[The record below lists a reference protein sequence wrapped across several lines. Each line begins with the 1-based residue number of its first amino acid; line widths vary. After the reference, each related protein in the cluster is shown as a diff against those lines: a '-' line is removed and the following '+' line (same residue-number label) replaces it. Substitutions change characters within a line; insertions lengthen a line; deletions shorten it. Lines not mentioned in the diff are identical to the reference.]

1 MIAIARSAHLA
12 DACHRHRVRA
22 VLCSQSVS
30 RSSRLH
36 ISLSPTWAST
46 RMFSVARARAATRPA
61 TARSPMTPLL
71 SLESVGMGLT
81 TLLLLAF
88 SRALT
93 TRLSQANTTSL
104 SLPATCCIPDLL
116 DATALGAV
124 LSRRRREATGCSKG
138 LFDRRFAYDWRLAA
152 DAVAAGRYYVAVAS
166 GIAIH
171 ADILDASALGDPLSR
186 RRRESSDCSMVSFKS
201 RFALG

>member
-1 MIAIARSAHLA
+1 MLTVGLA
-12 DACHRHRVRA
+12 
-22 VLCSQSVS
+22 
-30 RSSRLH
+30 
-36 ISLSPTWAST
+36 
-46 RMFSVARARAATRPA
+46 
-61 TARSPMTPLL
+61 LL
-71 SLESVGMGLT
+71 SLAYLALADMGVDTYVLGGTCTCSDAPGNRAEPDDTAVVTGVSGHGPNNTATVSVFESADDAA
-81 TLLLLAF
+81 LAGKHYV
-88 SRALT
+88 ALASGDV
-93 TRLSQANTTSL
+93 LHS
-104 SLPATCCIPDLL
+104 DLL